1 MSDALFQ
8 PFILKNTRFKN
19 RVFSAAHEPAF
30 TEDGITA
37 KRYIAYHE
45 EKAKG
50 GMAMSMIGA
59 STIVSRDSPAT
70 FGNVDASTDRVIE
83 WWGKL
88 AQTVHAYDCK
98 VITQLTHLGRRT
110 SWADPDWL
118 PLMSA
123 SCVRELAHKQYP
135 KAVEIEDINRIKAEY
150 VAAAVRAEQAGLD
163 GIELM
168 AYVQFAGSFLISDQ
182 NFRSDEYGSDSIDN
196 RMRFSLEV
204 LEEIRAVVS
213 ADFIV
218 GVRTTGGDPDGMSEE
233 EALDINIR
241 YAESGMTDYL
251 NIVYGS
257 VMGSELGVS
266 RSVPPMGTPA
276 SPHIDKLK
284 NIRSQISV
292 PIIHSCRVM
301 DLGSARSALEI
312 GAVDMVGMTRAHMA
326 DPHILSKFEAG
337 EEHRIRPCVG
347 AGHCIDQIYHS
358 GAAYC
363 IHNPSTGRE
372 QSIPQLVEKG
382 AGPAKR
388 IIVIGAGPAGME
400 AARVC
405 KLRGHEVKILEASS
419 AAGGQLLIA
428 SRAPRRSDLIGIVDW
443 LKGELEHIGVP
454 IEYDRY
460 VEGGDLVDM
469 NVDIVIIATGGMPN
483 VEFFESGHDLCVSS
497 WDVLTAQ
504 VRLSGEILLYDENG
518 AEAGVGT
525 AEYLLDQGQKVHMV
539 TPDRLI
545 GTHIGPT
552 NYPAAMKKFY
562 NAGMQI
568 TTDHR
573 LVSLRRE
580 SGKIIARL
588 WCDLTSTPLEKTVD
602 HVVVENGT
610 LPADDVYFE
619 LKKDA
624 MNLGMTDIDALADL
638 HPQTINL
645 NEDGKYQLFRIGD
658 AVASRNVHAAMFEA
672 RRLCMV
678 F

>member
-30 TEDGITA
+30 TEDGMTA

-88 AQTVHAYDCK
+88 AQTVQVYDCK

-150 VAAAVRAEQAGLD
+150 VAAAIRAEQAGLD

-204 LEEIRAVVS
+204 LEEIRAAVS

-233 EALDINIR
+233 EALNINMR

-284 NIRSQISV
+284 KIRNLISV
-292 PIIHSCRVM
+292 PVIHSCRVM
-301 DLGSARSALEI
+301 DLGSARTALEV
-312 GAVDMVGMTRAHMA
+312 GAVDMVGMTRAHIA
-326 DPHILSKFEAG
+326 DPHILSKLEAG
-337 EEHRIRPCVG
+337 EERRIRPCVG

-469 NVDIVIIATGGMPN
+469 NVDIIIIATGGMPN

-497 WDVLTAQ
+497 WDVLTGQ
-504 VRLSGEILLYDENG
+504 VRLSGDILLYDENG

-562 NAGMQI
+562 NASMQM

-580 SGKIIARL
+580 SGKIVARL
-588 WCDLTSTPLEKTVD
+588 WCDLTSTPLEKIVD

-624 MNLGMTDIDALADL
+624 MNLGMIDIDALADL

>member
-1 MSDALFQ
+1 MPDALFQ
-8 PFILKNTRFKN
+8 PFRIKNTIFKN
-19 RVFSAAHEPAF
+19 RIFSAAHEPAF
-30 TEDGITA
+30 TEDGMTA

-88 AQTVHAYDCK
+88 AQTVQVYDCK

-150 VAAAVRAEQAGLD
+150 VAAAIRAEQAGLD

-204 LEEIRAVVS
+204 LEEIRAAVS

-233 EALDINIR
+233 EALNINMR

-284 NIRSQISV
+284 KIRNLISV
-292 PIIHSCRVM
+292 PVIHSCRVM
-301 DLGSARSALEI
+301 DLGSARTALEV
-312 GAVDMVGMTRAHMA
+312 GAVDMVGMTRAHIA
-326 DPHILSKFEAG
+326 DPHILSKLEAG
-337 EEHRIRPCVG
+337 EERRIRPCVG

-469 NVDIVIIATGGMPN
+469 NVDIIIIATGGMPN

-497 WDVLTAQ
+497 WDVLTGQ
-504 VRLSGEILLYDENG
+504 VRLSGDILLYDENG

-562 NAGMQI
+562 NASMQM

-580 SGKIIARL
+580 SGKIVARL
-588 WCDLTSTPLEKTVD
+588 WCDLTSTPLEKIVD

-624 MNLGMTDIDALADL
+624 MNLGMIDIDALADL

>member
-30 TEDGITA
+30 TEDGMTA

-552 NYPAAMKKFY
+552 NYPAVMKKFY
-562 NAGMQI
+562 NAGMQM

-645 NEDGKYQLFRIGD
+645 NEDGKYRLFRIGD

>member
-1 MSDALFQ
+1 MPDALFQ
-8 PFILKNTRFKN
+8 PFRIKNTIFKN
-19 RVFSAAHEPAF
+19 RIFSAAHEPAF
-30 TEDGITA
+30 TEDGMTA

-284 NIRSQISV
+284 NIRSQVSV

-562 NAGMQI
+562 NASMQM

>member
-30 TEDGITA
+30 TEDGMTA

-59 STIVSRDSPAT
+59 STFVSRDSPAT

-182 NFRSDEYGSDSIDN
+182 NFRSDEYGS
-196 RMRFSLEV
+196 
-204 LEEIRAVVS
+204 
-213 ADFIV
+213 DFIV

-562 NAGMQI
+562 NAGMQM

>member
-30 TEDGITA
+30 TEDGMTA

-59 STIVSRDSPAT
+59 STFVSRDSPAT

-562 NAGMQI
+562 NAGMQM

-645 NEDGKYQLFRIGD
+645 NEDGKYRLFRIGD

>member
-30 TEDGITA
+30 TEDGMTA

-284 NIRSQISV
+284 NIRSQVSV

-562 NAGMQI
+562 NAGMQM

-588 WCDLTSTPLEKTVD
+588 WCDLTSTPMEKTVD

>member
-30 TEDGITA
+30 TEDGMTA

-150 VAAAVRAEQAGLD
+150 VAAAIRAEQAGLD

-562 NAGMQI
+562 NAGMQM

-580 SGKIIARL
+580 SGKIVARL

-645 NEDGKYQLFRIGD
+645 NEDGKYRLFRIGD

>member
-30 TEDGITA
+30 TEDGMTA
-37 KRYIAYHE
+37 KRYIAYHK

-50 GMAMSMIGA
+50 GMAISMIGA

-562 NAGMQI
+562 NAGMQM

-645 NEDGKYQLFRIGD
+645 NEDGKYRLFRIGD

>member
-30 TEDGITA
+30 TEDGMTA

-59 STIVSRDSPAT
+59 STFVSRDSPAT

-88 AQTVHAYDCK
+88 AQTVQVYDCK

-552 NYPAAMKKFY
+552 NYPAVMKKFY
-562 NAGMQI
+562 NAGMQM

-645 NEDGKYQLFRIGD
+645 NEDGKYRLFRIGD

>member
-30 TEDGITA
+30 TEDGMTA

-284 NIRSQISV
+284 NIRSQVSV

>member
-30 TEDGITA
+30 TEDGMTA

-284 NIRSQISV
+284 NIRSQVSV

-552 NYPAAMKKFY
+552 NYPAVMKKFY
-562 NAGMQI
+562 NAGMQM

-580 SGKIIARL
+580 SGKIIPRL

-645 NEDGKYQLFRIGD
+645 NEDGKYRLFRIGD

>member
-1 MSDALFQ
+1 MPDALFQ
-8 PFILKNTRFKN
+8 PFRIKNTIFKN
-19 RVFSAAHEPAF
+19 RIFSAAHEPAF
-30 TEDGITA
+30 TEDGMTA

-88 AQTVHAYDCK
+88 AQTVQVYDCK

-562 NAGMQI
+562 NAGMQM

-645 NEDGKYQLFRIGD
+645 NEDGKYRLFRIGD

>member
-1 MSDALFQ
+1 MADALFQ
-8 PFILKNTRFKN
+8 PFMLKKTRFKN
-19 RVFSAAHEPAF
+19 RIFSAAHEPAF
-30 TEDGITA
+30 TEDGMTA
-37 KRYIAYHE
+37 KRYIAYHK

-135 KAVEIEDINRIKAEY
+135 KAVEIEDINRIKADY
-150 VAAAVRAEQAGLD
+150 VAAAIRAEQAGLD

-204 LEEIRAVVS
+204 LEEIRAAVS

-233 EALDINIR
+233 EALDINMR

-284 NIRSQISV
+284 KIRNLISV
-292 PIIHSCRVM
+292 PVIHSCRVM
-301 DLGSARSALEI
+301 DLGSARTALEV
-312 GAVDMVGMTRAHMA
+312 GAMDMVGMTRAHMA
-326 DPHILSKFEAG
+326 DPHILLKFEAG

-405 KLRGHEVKILEASS
+405 KLRGHDVKILEASS

-443 LKGELEHIGVP
+443 LKGELEHIGVQ

-460 VEGGDLVDM
+460 VEGDDLLGM
-469 NVDIVIIATGGMPN
+469 NADIIIIATGGTPN
-483 VEFFESGHDLCVSS
+483 VELFESGHDLCVSS
-497 WDVLTAQ
+497 WDVLTGQ
-504 VRLSGEILLYDENG
+504 VRLSGDILLYDENG

-562 NAGMQI
+562 NAGMQM

-580 SGKIIARL
+580 SGKIVARL
-588 WCDLTSTPLEKTVD
+588 WCDLTSAPLEKTVD
-602 HVVVENGT
+602 HVIVENGT

-624 MNLGMTDIDALADL
+624 MNLGMIDIDALADL
-638 HPQTINL
+638 NPQTINL

-658 AVASRNVHAAMFEA
+658 SVASRNVHAAMFEA

>member
-30 TEDGITA
+30 TEDGMTA

-59 STIVSRDSPAT
+59 STFVSRDSPAT

-552 NYPAAMKKFY
+552 NYPAVMKKFY
-562 NAGMQI
+562 NAGMQM

>member
-1 MSDALFQ
+1 MPDALFQ
-8 PFILKNTRFKN
+8 PFRIKNTIFKN
-19 RVFSAAHEPAF
+19 RIFSAAHEPAF
-30 TEDGITA
+30 TEDGMTA

-59 STIVSRDSPAT
+59 STFVSRDSPAT

-552 NYPAAMKKFY
+552 NYPAVMKKFY
-562 NAGMQI
+562 NAGMQM

-624 MNLGMTDIDALADL
+624 KNLGMTDIDALADL

-645 NEDGKYQLFRIGD
+645 NEDGKYRLFRIGD

>member
-30 TEDGITA
+30 TEDGMTA

>member
-1 MSDALFQ
+1 MADALFES
-8 PFILKNTRFKN
+8 FKIKETKFKN
-19 RVFSAAHEPAF
+19 RIFSAAHEPAF
-30 TEDGITA
+30 TEEGMTA

-45 EKAKG
+45 EKARG

-59 STIVSRDSPAT
+59 STVVSRDSPAT
-70 FGNVDASTDRVIE
+70 FGNVDASTDRIIE

-88 AQTVHAYDCK
+88 AATMSVYDCK

-123 SCVRELAHKQYP
+123 SCVREQAHKQYP
-135 KAVEIEDINRIKAEY
+135 KAVEVEDINRIKAEY
-150 VAAAVRAEQAGLD
+150 VAAAIRAEQAGLD

-182 NFRSDEYGSDSIDN
+182 NFRSDQYGGQSIDN

-204 LEEIRAVVS
+204 LEEIRAAVS
-213 ADFIV
+213 SDFIV
-218 GVRTTGGDPDGMSEE
+218 GIRTTGGDPDGMSEE
-233 EALDINIR
+233 EALDINLR
-241 YAESGMTDYL
+241 YADSGMTDYL

-257 VMGSELGVS
+257 VMGSEVGVS

-276 SPHIDKLK
+276 SPHTEKLK

-292 PIIHSCRVM
+292 PVIHSCRIM
-301 DLGSARSALEI
+301 DLSSARNALEI
-312 GAVDMVGMTRAHMA
+312 GAMDMVGMTRAHMA
-326 DPHILSKFEAG
+326 DPHILSKFSAG

-372 QSIPQLVEKG
+372 QTIPQLVEKSV
-382 AGPAKR
+382 APAKS
-388 IIVIGAGPAGME
+388 IVVIGAGPAGME
-400 AARVC
+400 AARVS
-405 KLRGHEVKILEASS
+405 KLRGHDVRIFEASS
-419 AAGGQLLIA
+419 AAGGQLLLA
-428 SRAPRRSDLIGIVDW
+428 SRAPRRGDLIGIVDW
-443 LKGELEHIGVP
+443 LKGELEHIGLP

-460 VEGGDLVDM
+460 IEADDLA
-469 NVDIVIIATGGMPN
+469 DIGADIIVVATGGMPN
-483 VEFFESGHDLCVSS
+483 TEFFESGHELCISS
-497 WDVLTAQ
+497 WDVLTGQAK
-504 VRLSGEILLYDENG
+504 LDGDILLYDENG

-525 AEYLLDQGQKVHMV
+525 AEFLLDQGKKVHMV

-552 NYPAAMKKFY
+552 NYPSAIKKFY
-562 NAGMQI
+562 NSQMRM

-580 SGKIIARL
+580 NGKVVARL
-588 WCDLTSTPLEKTVD
+588 WCDISGSAFEEIAD

-610 LPADDVYFE
+610 LPADDVYFD
-619 LKKDA
+619 LKKDSI
-624 MNLGMTDIDALADL
+624 NSGMTDINALADL
-638 HPQTINL
+638 QPQSISFNTK
-645 NEDGKYQLFRIGD
+645 GRYQLFRIGD
-658 AVASRNVHAAMFEA
+658 AVASRSVHAAMFEA
-672 RRLCMV
+672 RRLCMM

>member
-19 RVFSAAHEPAF
+19 RIFSAAHEPAF
-30 TEDGITA
+30 TEDGMTA

-552 NYPAAMKKFY
+552 NYPAVMKKFY
-562 NAGMQI
+562 NAGMQM

-580 SGKIIARL
+580 SGKIVARL

-645 NEDGKYQLFRIGD
+645 NEDGKYRLFRIGD

>member
-30 TEDGITA
+30 TEDGMTA

-460 VEGGDLVDM
+460 VEGGDLVGM

-562 NAGMQI
+562 NAGMQM

>member
-1 MSDALFQ
+1 
-8 PFILKNTRFKN
+8 
-19 RVFSAAHEPAF
+19 
-30 TEDGITA
+30 
-37 KRYIAYHE
+37 
-45 EKAKG
+45 
-50 GMAMSMIGA
+50 
-59 STIVSRDSPAT
+59 
-70 FGNVDASTDRVIE
+70 
-83 WWGKL
+83 
-88 AQTVHAYDCK
+88 
-98 VITQLTHLGRRT
+98 
-110 SWADPDWL
+110 
-118 PLMSA
+118 
-123 SCVRELAHKQYP
+123 
-135 KAVEIEDINRIKAEY
+135 
-150 VAAAVRAEQAGLD
+150 
-163 GIELM
+163 
-168 AYVQFAGSFLISDQ
+168 
-182 NFRSDEYGSDSIDN
+182 
-196 RMRFSLEV
+196 
-204 LEEIRAVVS
+204 VVS

-562 NAGMQI
+562 NAGMQM

>member
-30 TEDGITA
+30 TEDGMTA

-562 NAGMQI
+562 NAGMQM

-645 NEDGKYQLFRIGD
+645 NEDGKYRLFRIGD

>member
-30 TEDGITA
+30 TEDGMTA

-88 AQTVHAYDCK
+88 AQTVHASDCK

-562 NAGMQI
+562 NAGMQM

>member
-30 TEDGITA
+30 TEDGMTA

-284 NIRSQISV
+284 NIRSQVSV

-552 NYPAAMKKFY
+552 NYPAVMKKFY
-562 NAGMQI
+562 NAGMQM

>member
-30 TEDGITA
+30 TEDGMTA

-552 NYPAAMKKFY
+552 NYPAVMKKFY
-562 NAGMQI
+562 NAGMQM

>member
-30 TEDGITA
+30 TEDGMTA

-59 STIVSRDSPAT
+59 STFVSRDSPAT

-552 NYPAAMKKFY
+552 NYPAVMKKFY
-562 NAGMQI
+562 NAGMQM

-645 NEDGKYQLFRIGD
+645 NEDGKYRLFRIGD

>member
-30 TEDGITA
+30 TEDGMTA

-284 NIRSQISV
+284 NIRSQVSV

-562 NAGMQI
+562 NAGMQM

>member
-30 TEDGITA
+30 TEDGMTA

-562 NAGMQI
+562 NAGMQM

>member
-8 PFILKNTRFKN
+8 PFKLKNTRFKN

-30 TEDGITA
+30 TEDGMTA

-50 GMAMSMIGA
+50 GIAMSMIGA

-88 AQTVHAYDCK
+88 AQTVHVYDCK

-150 VAAAVRAEQAGLD
+150 VAAAMRAEQAGLD

-182 NFRSDEYGSDSIDN
+182 NFRSDKYGSDSIDN

-233 EALDINIR
+233 EALDINVR

-284 NIRSQISV
+284 KIRSQISV
-292 PIIHSCRVM
+292 PVIHSCRVM
-301 DLGSARSALEI
+301 DLSSARTALEA
-312 GAVDMVGMTRAHMA
+312 GALDMVGMTRAHMA

-382 AGPAKR
+382 AGPTKR

-405 KLRGHEVKILEASS
+405 KLRGHDVKILEASS

-428 SRAPRRSDLIGIVDW
+428 SRAPRRRDLIGIVDW
-443 LKGELEHIGVP
+443 LKGELEYSGVQ

-469 NVDIVIIATGGMPN
+469 NVDIIIIATGGMPN
-483 VEFFESGHDLCVSS
+483 VEFFESGNDLCVSS
-497 WDVLTAQ
+497 WDVLTGQ
-504 VRLSGEILLYDENG
+504 VRLSGDILLYDENG
-518 AEAGVGT
+518 AEAGVGA

-552 NYPAAMKKFY
+552 NYPAAMTKFY
-562 NAGMQI
+562 NAGMQM

-580 SGKIIARL
+580 SGKIVARL
-588 WCDLTSTPLEKTVD
+588 WCDLTSTPLEITVD
-602 HVVVENGT
+602 HVVIENGT

-624 MNLGMTDIDALADL
+624 MNLGMIDIDALADL
-638 HPQTINL
+638 NPQTINL
-645 NEDGKYQLFRIGD
+645 NEEGKYQLFRIGD

>member
-1 MSDALFQ
+1 MSDPLFQ
-8 PFILKNTRFKN
+8 PFKLKNTTFKN

-30 TEDGITA
+30 TEDGMTA

-50 GMAMSMIGA
+50 GMAMSMIGG
-59 STIVSRDSPAT
+59 STVVSRDSPAT

-88 AQTVHAYDCK
+88 AQTVHVYDCK

-123 SCVRELAHKQYP
+123 SCVREQAHKQYP
-135 KAVEIEDINRIKAEY
+135 KAVELEDINRIKAEY
-150 VAAAVRAEQAGLD
+150 
-163 GIELM
+163 
-168 AYVQFAGSFLISDQ
+168 
-182 NFRSDEYGSDSIDN
+182 
-196 RMRFSLEV
+196 
-204 LEEIRAVVS
+204 
-213 ADFIV
+213 
-218 GVRTTGGDPDGMSEE
+218 
-233 EALDINIR
+233 
-241 YAESGMTDYL
+241 
-251 NIVYGS
+251 
-257 VMGSELGVS
+257 
-266 RSVPPMGTPA
+266 
-276 SPHIDKLK
+276 
-284 NIRSQISV
+284 
-292 PIIHSCRVM
+292 
-301 DLGSARSALEI
+301 
-312 GAVDMVGMTRAHMA
+312 
-326 DPHILSKFEAG
+326 
-337 EEHRIRPCVG
+337 VG

-372 QSIPQLVEKG
+372 QTIPQLVEKG
-382 AGPAKR
+382 AGPTKR
-388 IIVIGAGPAGME
+388 VIVIGAGPAGME

-405 KLRGHEVKILEASS
+405 KLRGHDVKILEASS
-419 AAGGQLLIA
+419 TAGGQLLIA
-428 SRAPRRSDLIGIVDW
+428 SRAPRRRDLIGIVDW

-454 IEYDRY
+454 IEYNRY
-460 VEGGDLVDM
+460 VAGGDLAGVD
-469 NVDIVIIATGGMPN
+469 VDIVIIATGGMPN

-497 WDVLTAQ
+497 WDVLTGQ
-504 VRLSGEILLYDENG
+504 VRLSGDILLYDENG

-525 AEYLLDQGQKVHMV
+525 AEYLLDQGQKVQMV

-552 NYPAAMKKFY
+552 NYPAALKEFY
-562 NAGMQI
+562 NAGMQM

-580 SGKIIARL
+580 GGKIVARL
-588 WCDLTSTPLEKTVD
+588 WCDITSTSVEKTAD

-624 MNLGMTDIDALADL
+624 VNLGMIDIDALADL
-638 HPQTINL
+638 KPQTINL

-658 AVASRNVHAAMFEA
+658 AVASRSVHASMFEA

>member
-30 TEDGITA
+30 TEDGMTA

-50 GMAMSMIGA
+50 GMAISMIGA

-552 NYPAAMKKFY
+552 NYPAVMKKFY
-562 NAGMQI
+562 NAGMQM

-645 NEDGKYQLFRIGD
+645 NEDGKYRLFRIGD

>member
-30 TEDGITA
+30 TEDGMTA

-59 STIVSRDSPAT
+59 STFVSRDSPAT

-284 NIRSQISV
+284 NIRSQVSV